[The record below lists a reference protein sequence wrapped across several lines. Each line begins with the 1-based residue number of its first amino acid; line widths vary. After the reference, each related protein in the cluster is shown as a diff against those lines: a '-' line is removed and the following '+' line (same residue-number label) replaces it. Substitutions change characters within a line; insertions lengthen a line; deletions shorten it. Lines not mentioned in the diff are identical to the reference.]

1 MNKIYIVLSNFRY
14 NSTNDVRK
22 IESCHSSLESAMFSL
37 VEDNLKK
44 DLEYGDFWERVK
56 HTEARD
62 ENDKELQN
70 GEELPDKL
78 KYFLAHDNTDFSE
91 VWLEY
96 WIEEYPIINYS

>member
-1 MNKIYIVLSNFRY
+1 MNKIYIVLSNFR
-14 NSTNDVRK
+14 NHSTNDVRK

-44 DLEYGDFWERVK
+44 DLEYGDFWKEIK

-78 KYFLAHDNTDFSE
+78 KYFLALDNTDFPE
-91 VWLEY
+91 ILLEY